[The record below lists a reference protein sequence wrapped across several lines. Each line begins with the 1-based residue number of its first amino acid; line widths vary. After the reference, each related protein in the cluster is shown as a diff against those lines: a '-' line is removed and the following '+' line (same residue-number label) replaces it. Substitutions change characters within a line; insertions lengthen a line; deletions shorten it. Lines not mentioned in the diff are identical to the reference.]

1 MPFAVRSAC
10 NALLRPGFRHAAFS
24 FFAVGALLL
33 PPVVRAAGTA
43 DVDLAVIQQLETKAL
58 LAAPREQCFL
68 YTELVGR
75 MTELAS
81 RQLAMGDTDK
91 AANTIKRIS
100 EYAER
105 IHMGVADDSKK
116 LKKAEILLRE
126 TDHRLNDIMHASSGD
141 DRGMVQA
148 TLKRLQTVHTELLA
162 VIFRH

>member
-1 MPFAVRSAC
+1 
-10 NALLRPGFRHAAFS
+10 
-24 FFAVGALLL
+24 
-33 PPVVRAAGTA
+33 
-43 DVDLAVIQQLETKAL
+43 
-58 LAAPREQCFL
+58 
-68 YTELVGR
+68 

-81 RQLAMGDTDK
+81 RQLALGDTDK
-91 AANTIKRIS
+91 AANTIKKIS